1 MSHRWIFPFSVTVL
15 TVICP
20 LPTLAGSFLDRHDSA
35 NSLENASY
43 RGLGPAQ
50 MRWAWSLNCAAL
62 PLLRAAFIRSPDAP
76 SYRASLV
83 QALQGRAAEL
93 RARGQGVESDELLAE
108 ARVLGADTSAGSSTR
123 P

>member
-1 MSHRWIFPFSVTVL
+1 MSRRWILPVSVTVL

-20 LPTLAGSFLDRHDSA
+20 LPTLAGSFLDRYDSA

-43 RGLGPAQ
+43 RGLGSAQ

-62 PLLRAAFIRSPDAP
+62 PLLRAAFIRSPDARG
-76 SYRASLV
+76 YRVSLV
-83 QALQGRAAEL
+83 QALQGCAAEL
-93 RARGQGVESDELLAE
+93 RARGQGVEGDELLAE
-108 ARVLGADTSAGSSTR
+108 ARELGADTSASSSTR

>member
-35 NSLENASY
+35 NFLENASY

-62 PLLRAAFIRSPDAP
+62 PLLRAALIRSPDAP

-83 QALQGRAAEL
+83 QALRWRAAEL
-93 RARGQGVESDELLAE
+93 RARGQGVESDELLSE